1 MIRPVRA
8 LTAALLGLLLL
19 VPGALGVEPSDVGTL
34 TTGGPETTTV
44 PSTGAADLG
53 RVLIGLVLVV
63 LVIGALYAGMKRA
76 QRGKQPGG
84 RASGTVRVVET
95 TQLGPGRSLHLVHI
109 GDRVL
114 LVGATDHGIA
124 LLQGYNH
131 EEALNEGLLEE
142 READLALLPAPAVRE
157 VQPKTFVESLRER
170 TIR

>member
-1 MIRPVRA
+1 VIRPLRA
-8 LTAALLGLLLL
+8 LLAGLLGLLLL
-19 VPGALGVEPSDVGTL
+19 APGALAVDPGDVGTL

-53 RVLIGLVLVV
+53 RVLIGLILVV
-63 LVIGALYAGMKRA
+63 LVIGVLYAGMKRA

-95 TQLGPGRSLHLVHI
+95 TQLGPGRNLHLVHI

-114 LVGATDHGIA
+114 LVGATDHGIT
-124 LLQGYNH
+124 LLQGYGH
-131 EEALNEGLLEE
+131 DEATAEGLLEE
-142 READLALLPAPAVRE
+142 READIALLPAIRE
-157 VQPKTFVESLRER
+157 AQPKSFVEALRER